1 MLMREWAA
9 TAAHGFNPT
18 RLSAGNEIHL
28 AALLRGVELVSI
40 QPGYPPGMRSAQAP
54 SR

>member
-40 QPGYPPGMRSAQAP
+40 QPGYPPGMR
-54 SR
+54 